1 MINYIKNFI
10 LEFLCFGVP
19 MGLFWA
25 IMFDGIDR
33 GIVLGVAGGIFF
45 ACFITGF
52 SIYEEYKLINVVKSK
67 FKCEDIIYGDL
78 ANMINEYEAIG
89 GYLVLLKDRIYFISH
104 NINLCMKTTECTIT
118 LEEVYDIGK
127 ARKARSIYINK
138 KNFETIV
145 FVVNNNKKWIK
156 LLEDQLKQY
165 KLRKRTN
172 G

>member
-1 MINYIKNFI
+1 MVKYIKNFI
-10 LEFLCFGVP
+10 LEFVCFGVP
-19 MGLFWA
+19 MGLFWTV
-25 IMFDGIDR
+25 MFNGVER
-33 GIVLGVAGGIFF
+33 GIVLGIAGGLLF
-45 ACFITGF
+45 AIMLTGF
-52 SIYEEYKLINVVKSK
+52 TVYEEYRLREIVKSK
-67 FKCEDIIYGDL
+67 FASENILYADG
-78 ANMINEYEAIG
+78 ANLITEYEALG
-89 GYLVLLKDRIYFISH
+89 GYLVLLKDRLYFISH
-104 NINLCMKTTECTIT
+104 NINLCMRTTECTIT

-165 KLRKRTN
+165 KLRKRTK